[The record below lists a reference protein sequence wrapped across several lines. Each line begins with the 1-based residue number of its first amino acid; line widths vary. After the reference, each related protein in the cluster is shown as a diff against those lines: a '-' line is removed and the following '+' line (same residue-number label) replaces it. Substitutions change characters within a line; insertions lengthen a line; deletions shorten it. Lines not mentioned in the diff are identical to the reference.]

1 MKMKTKSIIIK
12 TIIQWKVELEFLHVV
27 SLIERLSSRQVDR
40 LTGRRIHGLI
50 LSFLQDQCFFNLKFL
65 FLIVYKLNI
74 IECLIRD
81 R

>member
-74 IECLIRD
+74 IESLIRD

>member
-40 LTGRRIHGLI
+40 LTGRRMYTRVDFV
-50 LSFLQDQCFFNLKFL
+50 LSPGPML
-65 FLIVYKLNI
+65 F
-74 IECLIRD
+74 
-81 R
+81 